1 MFSRIED
8 ILQNAV
14 DGDDYNV
21 PAQSRIEALLIELTS
36 LTPSGSG
43 VSEAKVSKM
52 IQTAIDKIIDSAPSD
67 ADTLNKLNIKIEN
80 DITITTDE
88 FIQLLGG

>member
-8 ILQNAV
+8 ILQRAI
-14 DGDDYNV
+14 DDDDYNV
-21 PAQSRIEALLIELTS
+21 PAQSRIEELLIELTS